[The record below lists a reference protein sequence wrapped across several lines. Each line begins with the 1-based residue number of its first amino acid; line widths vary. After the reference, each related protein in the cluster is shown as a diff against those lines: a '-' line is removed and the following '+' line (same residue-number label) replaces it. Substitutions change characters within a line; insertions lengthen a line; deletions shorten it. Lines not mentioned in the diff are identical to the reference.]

1 VAAGLQTGR
10 IVVAAEPAAA
20 QGTARPWNDCVA
32 AEIQARLVSQQ
43 PLQLS
48 ADKVSLEGDTLRLNG
63 NARIRFDDTTVI
75 AEEIAITQSSKSVEL
90 THVTRIFIGARSRC
104 APPPSALPKIE
115 YR

>member
-20 QGTARPWNDCVA
+20 QGTTRPWNDCVA

-43 PLQLS
+43 PLRLS

-63 NARIRFDDTTVI
+63 NARI
-75 AEEIAITQSSKSVEL
+75 
-90 THVTRIFIGARSRC
+90 GARSRC